1 MSYKDFE
8 QEIIRAYRVLKRELG
23 SLQNYRDIE
32 QWFKAGLINE
42 HEKECLHNFSNAIY
56 KELQEV

>member
-1 MSYKDFE
+1 MNYKDFE
-8 QEIIRAYRVLKRELG
+8 QEIIRAYGVLKRELG
-23 SLQNYRDIE
+23 SLQNYEYIE

-56 KELQEV
+56 KELQ

>member
-1 MSYKDFE
+1 MNYKDFE

-32 QWFKAGLINE
+32 QWFKAGLIDE
-42 HEKECLHNFSNAIY
+42 HEKECLNDLNNAIY
-56 KELQEV
+56 KELK